1 MYMKATQTITSSN
14 GVDRHENKYMTNALM
29 LIRVA
34 YFRSKKHT
42 LLMMRTHEVW

>member
-1 MYMKATQTITSSN
+1 MYMKATQTITRSN
-14 GVDRHENKYMTNALM
+14 EVGRHENKYMMNALM
-29 LIRVA
+29 LMCMA